1 METLILSCVIVDDE
15 PMALNLVES
24 YVDKTPFLKL
34 KKKCGSAIE
43 AVEYLQNE
51 NVDVLFLDIQMPDL
65 TGLELSKMV
74 SKDTRIIFTTAF
86 DQYALEG
93 FKVEALDYLLKPF
106 DYAEFLT
113 AANKARTWFNL
124 LHVSSTSKNAH
135 KILTD
140 SSDKKEFLFVKSEY
154 KQLRIKLSDVL
165 YFEGLKDYIKIWLK
179 DNPKPILTLM
189 SLKSLEEE
197 LPKSEFMRVHRSFI
211 VSLKNIEVIE
221 RSQIIINKQRITVS
235 EQYKPT
241 FLEFI
246 NQNSLNN

>member
-1 METLILSCVIVDDE
+1 MSNLKITCVIVDDE

-24 YVDKTPFLKL
+24 YVAKTPFLVL
-34 KKKCGSAIE
+34 KKKCSSAIE
-43 AVEYLQNE
+43 AMEFLKTE
-51 NVDVLFLDIQMPDL
+51 PVDLLFLDIQMPDL
-65 TGLELSKMV
+65 TGIEFSKMLP
-74 SKDTRIIFTTAF
+74 KGTRVIFTTAF

-113 AANKARTWFNL
+113 AANKACTWFELIKGNKQSI
-124 LHVSSTSKNAH
+124 VSEE
-135 KILTD
+135 
-140 SSDKKEFLFVKSEY
+140 KEFLFVKSEY
-154 KQLRIKLSDVL
+154 KQLRIKLDDVL

-197 LPKSEFMRVHRSFI
+197 LPESKFMRVHRSFI

-221 RSQIIINKQRITVS
+221 RSQIIIKNQRITVS
-235 EQYKPT
+235 EQYKPK
-241 FLEFI
+241 FLEFVS
-246 NQNSLNN
+246 NNSLDL